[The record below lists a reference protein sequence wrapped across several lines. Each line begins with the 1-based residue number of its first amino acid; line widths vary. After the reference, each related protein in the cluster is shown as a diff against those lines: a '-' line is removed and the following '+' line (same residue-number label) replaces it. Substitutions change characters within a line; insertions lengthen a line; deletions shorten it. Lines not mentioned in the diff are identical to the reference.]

1 MNAYRE
7 HLKEEL
13 EFTTLDSKA
22 IIEAVVAVMC
32 DQKARTIPAISR
44 AINLMNGHELTRDQI
59 TNALSEV
66 KKYGWHMVRTFGG
79 GEAEYRLWK
88 A

>member
-13 EFTTLDSKA
+13 EFTTLDDKA
-22 IIEAVVAVMC
+22 ITEAVVAVMC
-32 DQKARTIPAISR
+32 DQKSRTILAIIR
-44 AINLMNGHELTRDQI
+44 AINLMNGHELSRDQI
-59 TNALSEV
+59 VAAMSEV
-66 KKYGWHMVRTFGG
+66 KKYGWHMVRTYGG